1 MPTPT
6 TRSSNGLTAG
16 GEVEV
21 SGAGVA
27 CGVLLPSFDPG
38 RLGTLGRDQVLE
50 AARLAEQ
57 LEFESLWAGDHL
69 ACPAPGLDAPTCI
82 AASAAVTERIALGF
96 SVMLLG
102 LRNPAWTAKQLSS
115 IDLLAGGGRLR
126 LGVGVGG
133 EFPAEFEAAGVPVS
147 QRGARLDDSLA
158 VIGDLLTGRPVDFT
172 GRTLTV
178 RAPAL
183 EPALPAVP
191 PIYVGGRGEPAL
203 RRAARYGD
211 AWMPMWLTP
220 ARIAERAQLLGEMAL
235 EQGRPAPRVAP
246 LILVRIDDD
255 RDHAYA
261 QARAHIAGQYRMELE
276 TIERWTLLDSID
288 GAVEHLHQFVEV
300 GVSEILLLTL
310 GDDPLQQYERLAEV
324 RARLRAPAAS
334 SGAAP

>member
-1 MPTPT
+1 MP
-6 TRSSNGLTAG
+6 
-16 GEVEV
+16 
-21 SGAGVA
+21 GAAVA
-27 CGVLLPSFDPG
+27 CGVLLPNFDPERRG
-38 RLGTLGRDQVLE
+38 GLGRDRVLQ

-82 AASAAVTERIALGF
+82 AAAAAVTERIPLGF

-102 LRNPAWTAKQLSS
+102 VRNLAWTAKQLAA

-126 LGVGVGG
+126 LGVGAGG

-158 VIGDLLTGRPVDFT
+158 VIGDLLTGRPVDYS
-172 GRTLTV
+172 GRALTL

-183 EPALPAVP
+183 EPALPAAP

-220 ARIAERAQLLGEMAL
+220 ARVAERAQRLGEMAL
-235 EQGRPAPRVAP
+235 EQGRPAPRIAP

-255 RDHAYA
+255 RDRAYA

-288 GAVEHLHQFVEV
+288 GAVEHLHQFVEI
-300 GVSEILLLTL
+300 GVSELVLLTL
-310 GDDPLQQYERLAEV
+310 GGDPLHQYEQLAEV
-324 RARLRAPAAS
+324 RTRLRAPAAA
-334 SGAAP
+334 SGIAP

>member
-1 MPTPT
+1 VP
-6 TRSSNGLTAG
+6 
-16 GEVEV
+16 
-21 SGAGVA
+21 GAGVS
-27 CGVLLPSFDPG
+27 CGVLLPNFDPQ
-38 RLGTLGRDQVLE
+38 RLGGPPQIVA

-57 LEFESLWAGDHL
+57 LGFESLWAGDHL

-82 AASAAVTERIALGF
+82 TASAVVTERIALGF

-102 LRNPAWTAKQLSS
+102 LRNPAWTAKQLAS
-115 IDLLAGGGRLR
+115 IDLLAGGGRVR
-126 LGVGVGG
+126 LGVGAGG

-147 QRGARLDDSLA
+147 ERGARLDDSLA
-158 VIGDLLTGRPVDFT
+158 VIGDLLTGRPVDYA
-172 GRTLTV
+172 GRALTV

-183 EPALPAVP
+183 EPALPAAP

-220 ARIAERAQLLGEMAL
+220 ARIAERSQSLGEMAL

-261 QARAHIAGQYRMELE
+261 EARAHIAGQYRMELE
-276 TIERWTLLDSID
+276 AIERWTLLDSID

-310 GDDPLQQYERLAEV
+310 GRDPLDQYERLAEV
-324 RARLRAPAAS
+324 RARLRSAAAAS
-334 SGAAP
+334 GTAP

>member
-1 MPTPT
+1 MPAPT
-6 TRSSNGLTAG
+6 RRSNGLTAV

-21 SGAGVA
+21 QGAGVA
-27 CGVLLPSFDPG
+27 CGVLLPNFDPE
-38 RLGTLGRDQVLE
+38 RLGGLGRNSVLQ

-102 LRNPAWTAKQLSS
+102 LRNPAWTAKQLAS

-126 LGVGVGG
+126 LGVGAGG

-158 VIGDLLTGRPVDFT
+158 VIGDLLTGQPVDYT
-172 GRTLTV
+172 GRALTV
-178 RAPAL
+178 RAAGL
-183 EPALPAVP
+183 EPPLPAVP

-220 ARIAERAQLLGEMAL
+220 ARIAERSQRLGEMAL
-235 EQGRPAPRVAP
+235 EHGRPAPRVTP
-246 LILVRIDDD
+246 LILVRIDAD
-255 RDHAYA
+255 RNHAYA
-261 QARAHIAGQYRMELE
+261 QARAHIAGQYRMELD
-276 TIERWTLLDSID
+276 TVERWTLLDSID

-310 GDDPLQQYERLAEV
+310 GRDPLDQYERLAEV
-324 RARLRAPAAS
+324 RARLRAPAA
-334 SGAAP
+334 AAGTAP

>member
-1 MPTPT
+1 M
-6 TRSSNGLTAG
+6 L
-16 GEVEV
+16 
-21 SGAGVA
+21 GAGFS
-27 CGVLLPSFDPG
+27 CGVLLPNFDPQ
-38 RLGTLGRDQVLE
+38 RLGGLGGDQVPQ

-69 ACPAPGLDAPTCI
+69 ACPAPGLDAPTCL
-82 AASAAVTERIALGF
+82 AAAAAVTERVALGF

-102 LRNPAWTAKQLSS
+102 LRNPAWTAKQLAS

-147 QRGARLDDSLA
+147 ERGARLDDSLA
-158 VIGDLLTGRPVDFT
+158 VIGDLLTGRPVDYA
-172 GRTLTV
+172 GRTLSV

-183 EPALPAVP
+183 EPALPTVP

-220 ARIAERAQLLGEMAL
+220 ARIAERSQQLGEMAL

-255 RDHAYA
+255 RDHAHA
-261 QARAHIAGQYRMELE
+261 EARAHIAGQYRMELE
-276 TIERWTLLDSID
+276 AVERWTLLDSID
-288 GAVEHLHQFVEV
+288 GAVEHLHQFLEV

-310 GDDPLQQYERLAEV
+310 GRDPLHQYERLAEV
-324 RARLRAPAAS
+324 RARLKSPAAA
-334 SGAAP
+334 SGTAP

>member
-1 MPTPT
+1 MPAP

-16 GEVEV
+16 GEVKVQE
-21 SGAGVA
+21 AGVA
-27 CGVLLPSFDPG
+27 CGVLLPSFDPE
-38 RLGTLGRDQVLE
+38 RLGELGRDQVLQ

-57 LEFESLWAGDHL
+57 LEFESVWAGDHL
-69 ACPAPGLDAPTCI
+69 ACPAPGLDAPTCL
-82 AASAAVTERIALGF
+82 AAAAAVTERIALGF

-102 LRNPAWTAKQLSS
+102 LRNPAWTAKQLTS

-126 LGVGVGG
+126 LGVGAGG
-133 EFPAEFEAAGVPVS
+133 EFPLEFEAAGVPVS
-147 QRGARLDDSLA
+147 QRGARLDDSLE
-158 VIGDLLTGRPVDFT
+158 VIGDLLTGRPVDYA

-183 EPALPAVP
+183 EPALAAVP

-220 ARIAERAQLLGEMAL
+220 ARIAERSQLLGEMAL
-235 EQGRPAPRVAP
+235 EEGRPAPRVTP

-255 RDHAYA
+255 RDDARA

-310 GDDPLQQYERLAEV
+310 GRDPLHQYERLAEV
-324 RARLRAPAAS
+324 RARLKSTAAAS
-334 SGAAP
+334 GTAP

>member
-1 MPTPT
+1 
-6 TRSSNGLTAG
+6 
-16 GEVEV
+16 V
-21 SGAGVA
+21 SGAGVS
-27 CGVLLPSFDPG
+27 CGVLLPNFDPQ
-38 RLGTLGRDQVLE
+38 RLGGPPQIVQ

-57 LEFESLWAGDHL
+57 LGFESLWAGDHL

-82 AASAAVTERIALGF
+82 AASAVVTERIALGF

-102 LRNPAWTAKQLSS
+102 LRNPAWTAKQLTS
-115 IDLLAGGGRLR
+115 IDLLAGGGRVR
-126 LGVGVGG
+126 LGVGAGG

-147 QRGARLDDSLA
+147 ERGTRLDDSLA
-158 VIGDLLTGRPVDFT
+158 VIGDLLTGRPVDYA
-172 GRTLTV
+172 GRALTV

-183 EPALPAVP
+183 EPALPAAP

-220 ARIAERAQLLGEMAL
+220 ARIAERSQLLGEMAL
-235 EQGRPAPRVAP
+235 EQGRPVPRVAP

-255 RDHAYA
+255 RNHAYA

-276 TIERWTLLDSID
+276 AIERWTLLDSID

-310 GDDPLQQYERLAEV
+310 GRDPLEQYGRLAEV
-324 RARLRAPAAS
+324 RARLRSSAAAS
-334 SGAAP
+334 GTVP

>member
-1 MPTPT
+1 VP
-6 TRSSNGLTAG
+6 
-16 GEVEV
+16 
-21 SGAGVA
+21 GAGVS
-27 CGVLLPSFDPG
+27 CGVLLPNFDPQ
-38 RLGTLGRDQVLE
+38 RLGGPPQIVA

-57 LEFESLWAGDHL
+57 LGFESLWAGDHL

-82 AASAAVTERIALGF
+82 TASAVVTERIALGF

-102 LRNPAWTAKQLSS
+102 LRNPAWTAKQLAS

-126 LGVGVGG
+126 LGVGAGG

-147 QRGARLDDSLA
+147 ERGARLDDSLA
-158 VIGDLLTGRPVDFT
+158 VIGDLLAGRAVDYA
-172 GRTLTV
+172 GRALTV

-183 EPALPAVP
+183 EPALPAAP

-220 ARIAERAQLLGEMAL
+220 ARIAERSQSLGEMAL

-255 RDHAYA
+255 REHAYA
-261 QARAHIAGQYRMELE
+261 EARAHIAGQYRMELE
-276 TIERWTLLDSID
+276 AIERWTLLDSID

-310 GDDPLQQYERLAEV
+310 GSDPLHQYERLAEV
-324 RARLRAPAAS
+324 RARLRAPAAA
-334 SGAAP
+334 SGTAP